1 MCLGGGWAQKL
12 SGQKGA
18 KRERETGYVTVK
30 GRVFFFT
37 HICGFLLCHLQL
49 FLGLFQGLGIFVQ
62 FIFCTLHLLLYGC
75 QLILQL
81 VGDAQNWGSRDV
93 CGRGAAGN
101 VIDRTKEEVWVQ
113 KDRDR
118 PMEKKEREREKKLAS
133 SGHSTLVAVSSAVRR
148 LSSDLCNSS
157 STRSLSSSETR
168 SCFSNCTISSS
179 I

>member
-1 MCLGGGWAQKL
+1 MLGWGVGTEIEWAEG
-12 SGQKGA
+12 SE
-18 KRERETGYVTVK
+18 KRERNGVCDSK
-30 GRVFFFT
+30 GEGFFFT